1 MKPAVLC
8 LLFLSACELKAARNY
23 STYKLTWSCQSSA
36 GCERADQV
44 TLIDR
49 ATIVDG
55 DDEFMDFSSSRIDF
69 REVAQRIPSDDL
81 PASCSWLYGL
91 ELFTHEI
98 EPSRF
103 CRTSGGFEL
112 EVSIPNRDPT
122 THSMW
127 LVEARETDE

>member
-1 MKPAVLC
+1 MKPAMLC
-8 LLFLSACELKAARNY
+8 LLLLSACELKAARNY
-23 STYKLTWSCQSSA
+23 STYELTWSCQSSE
-36 GCERADQV
+36 GCERTDQV

-55 DDEFMDFSSSRIDF
+55 DDEFMDFSSSRGGF
-69 REVAQRIPSDDL
+69 REEAQRIPSDEL
-81 PASCSWLYGL
+81 PADCSWLYGL
-91 ELFTHEI
+91 ELFTYEI

-122 THSMW
+122 THSEW
-127 LVEARETDE
+127 FVEGRETDD